1 MKINLLI
8 PCYNEEKSI
17 EILYKK
23 IKQFNENHKLDINF
37 FILDNG
43 STDDTSKKLNF

>member
-8 PCYNEEKSI
+8 PCYNEGESI
-17 EILYKK
+17 EILYEK

-37 FILDNG
+37 FIWTMVLQMILLKN
-43 STDDTSKKLNF
+43 